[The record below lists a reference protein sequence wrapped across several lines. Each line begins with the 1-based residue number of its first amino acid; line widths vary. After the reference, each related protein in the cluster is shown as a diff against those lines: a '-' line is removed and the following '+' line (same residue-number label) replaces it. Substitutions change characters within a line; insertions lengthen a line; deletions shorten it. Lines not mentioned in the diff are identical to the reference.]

1 MRPSTILTSALI
13 GCAALI
19 AGCGSTS
26 PPPSA
31 PSAALNPD
39 QAAFAYARCMR
50 AHGVSDFPDPQVT
63 TTPGS
68 TAIRQA
74 LPASAAASPAFKTAQ
89 AACARLQ
96 PGRGSGGPGGSG
108 PGKQMLLAFARCLRA
123 HGLVDFPDP
132 NAQGRLTLE
141 MISAAGV
148 DVRASSF
155 LTAGRACIGVTHG
168 AITPAQLAAA
178 ASGQH

>member
-1 MRPSTILTSALI
+1 MRPSTTLALALI
-13 GCAALI
+13 GGALI
-19 AGCGSTS
+19 AGCGSAAPT
-26 PPPSA
+26 PSA
-31 PSAALNPD
+31 PSAPLNPG

-63 TTPGS
+63 TTAGS

-74 LPASAAASPAFKTAQ
+74 LPASAAAAPAFKTAQ
-89 AACARLQ
+89 GACERLQ
-96 PGRGSGGPGGSG
+96 PGRGSGGPGSSG
-108 PGKQMLLAFARCLRA
+108 PGKQIFLAFARCLRA

-132 NAQGRLTLE
+132 NAEGRLTLQ

-148 DVRASSF
+148 DVRASNF
-155 LTAGRACIGVTHG
+155 LTAGKACIGVTHG
-168 AITPAQLAAA
+168 AITPAQLAAV